1 MESKGM
7 KKEANNH
14 QIQIEQLVQTL
25 SKSTEL
31 DPAHIQSKANETE
44 KKISQIMKIY
54 VGDQADSSEAIEFL
68 CLAEGGE
75 VAHYEV
81 LSALATKKVKSKQF
95 SNTVNSILREEKRH
109 LQLCTRLAK

>member
-1 MESKGM
+1 MKARLESM

-25 SKSTEL
+25 SKSREL
-31 DPAHIQSKANETE
+31 DPTHSQSKANETE

-54 VGDQADSSEAIEFL
+54 VGDQADSSEVIGFL

-75 VAHYEV
+75 VTHYEV
-81 LSALATKKVKSKQF
+81 LSAMVKKVKAK
-95 SNTVNSILREEKRH
+95 ILH
-109 LQLCTRLAK
+109 